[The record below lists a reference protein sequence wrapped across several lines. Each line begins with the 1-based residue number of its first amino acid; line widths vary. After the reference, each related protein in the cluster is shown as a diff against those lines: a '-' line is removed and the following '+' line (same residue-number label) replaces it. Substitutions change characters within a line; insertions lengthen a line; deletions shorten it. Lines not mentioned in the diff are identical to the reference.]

1 MDTALELRV
10 LVGLHREARCAV
22 HDGAT
27 IGSDS
32 ACDIVLSDDSI
43 AAHAGWIRLT
53 GQSWSLSSDES
64 STEDS
69 AMTAWNQALPIGQAW
84 ITVAPEDAP
93 WIIPDIVDAAN
104 EADIS
109 LSPDDNP
116 PASHDANAATIL
128 PSTLPALTTDAE
140 KKTLLAWPTLLVL
153 GAVTLVVLSAIA
165 LVAVSTGTFSSKSTA
180 KRVTAEQSLGQI
192 SAALDRLGLASTVHV
207 ALSKAGT
214 VTVSGW
220 VRDKAQYEAL
230 ASAMSQIWPMP
241 AIRISLESEAI
252 LTARSILQR
261 FSVKYD
267 PLYQGNGRLE
277 IVGIASS
284 ARERAA
290 ALDAV
295 RAQLSGLTVLG
306 NTIELAQQVSDAFA
320 EKLNKLGLS
329 GITLTWQS
337 GHLEVLPPALDEAQE
352 AKLEAAVEAFNKQYW
367 NIAQLGNAPAATVAD
382 SVPFAIRSVIGGPQP
397 FVVLADGSKLL
408 VGGTYKKY
416 QLTAVEDTR
425 IIFDGPR
432 RAIVTR

>member
-1 MDTALELRV
+1 MNTVLELRV

-27 IGSDS
+27 VGSDS
-32 ACDIVLSDDSI
+32 ACDIVLSDEGI
-43 AAHAGWIRLT
+43 AAHAGRIRLT
-53 GQSWSLSSDES
+53 ENGWSLSADES
-64 STEDS
+64 SEDR
-69 AMTAWNQALPIGQAW
+69 ATMAWNEALSIGQAW

-93 WIIPDIVDAAN
+93 WIVPNIVSIPD
-104 EADIS
+104 ESDIA
-109 LSPDDNP
+109 LSSDDNA
-116 PASHDANAATIL
+116 PASRDAGTAPIP
-128 PSTLPALTTDAE
+128 PSTPPQLSVEAE
-140 KKTLLAWPTLLVL
+140 KKALLAWPTLLVL
-153 GAVTLVVLSAIA
+153 GAVTLVILSAIA
-165 LVAVSTGTFSSKSTA
+165 LIAVSTGTFSSKSATRQA
-180 KRVTAEQSLGQI
+180 TVEQSLGQI
-192 SAALDRLGLASTVHV
+192 SAALDRLGLSSTVHV

-220 VRDKAQYEAL
+220 VRDKTQYEAL

-252 LTARSILQR
+252 LTVRSILQR

-306 NTIELAQQVSDAFA
+306 SAIELAQEVSDAFA
-320 EKLNKLGLS
+320 EKLNRLGLS

-337 GHLEVLPPALDEAQE
+337 GHLEVLPPQLDEAHQE
-352 AKLEAAVEAFNKQYW
+352 KLEAAVDAFNKQYW
-367 NIAQLGNAPAATVAD
+367 NVAQLGGAPATTVAD
-382 SVPFAIRSVIGGPQP
+382 TVPFTIRSVIGGPQP
-397 FVVLADGSKLL
+397 FIVLADGNKLL

>member
-1 MDTALELRV
+1 MNTMLELRV

-22 HDGAT
+22 HDGAA

-32 ACDIVLSDDSI
+32 ACDIVLSDEGV
-43 AAHAGWIRLT
+43 AAHAGRIRLT
-53 GQSWSLSSDES
+53 EQGWSLSTDES
-64 STEDS
+64 LEGR
-69 AMTAWNQALPIGQAW
+69 AMMAWNEALQIGQAW
-84 ITVAPEDAP
+84 ITVASEDAP
-93 WIIPDIVDAAN
+93 WVVPDIDVAN
-104 EADIS
+104 EAGIA
-109 LSPDDNP
+109 LSSDDTP
-116 PASHDANAATIL
+116 LTSRDADRATMRPL
-128 PSTLPALTTDAE
+128 TLPPLTTEAE
-140 KKTLLAWPTLLVL
+140 KKALLAWPTLLVL
-153 GAVTLVVLSAIA
+153 GAATLVILSAIA
-165 LVAVSTGTFSSKSTA
+165 LVAVSTGTFSSKSAA
-180 KRVTAEQSLGQI
+180 KRTTVEQSLGQI
-192 SAALDRLGLASTVHV
+192 SAALDRLGLSSTVHV

-241 AIRISLESEAI
+241 AIRISLESEAM

-261 FSVKYD
+261 FSVKFD

-290 ALDAV
+290 ALDAL

-306 NTIELAQQVSDAFA
+306 NTIELAQEVSDAFA
-320 EKLNKLGLS
+320 EKLNRLGLS

-337 GHLEVLPPALDEAQE
+337 GHLEVMPPELGEVQQE
-352 AKLEAAVEAFNKQYW
+352 KLEAAVDAFNKQYW
-367 NIAQLGNAPAATVAD
+367 NVAQLGGSPAATVAD
-382 SVPFAIRSVIGGPQP
+382 TVPFTIRSVIGGPQP
-397 FVVLADGSKLL
+397 FIVLADGNKLL